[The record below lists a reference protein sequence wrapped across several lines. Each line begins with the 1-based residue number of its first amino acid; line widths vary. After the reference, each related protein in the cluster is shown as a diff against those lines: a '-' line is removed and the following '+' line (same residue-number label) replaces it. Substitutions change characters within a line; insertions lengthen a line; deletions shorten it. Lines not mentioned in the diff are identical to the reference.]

1 MPSHLH
7 PGTGKILKSILEYV
21 LDKTKINQD
30 VCSNKCLSSKIVN
43 CNQSEYDNYMSAYK
57 RRETKE
63 KKLTTLQDEVSEL
76 KSDIGEIKN
85 LLKSLLHGDNNAS

>member
-1 MPSHLH
+1 MSSEDYIKPFKEDLI
-7 PGTGKILKSILEYV
+7 PVEGREGWYR
-21 LDKTKINQD
+21 DPD
-30 VCSNKCLSSKIVN
+30 SNAIVN
-43 CNQSEYDNYMSAYK
+43 CNVSEYDNYMAAYK

-85 LLKSLLHGDNNAS
+85 LLKSLLQGDNNAS

>member
-1 MPSHLH
+1 MSSEDYIKPFKEDLI
-7 PGTGKILKSILEYV
+7 PVEGREGWYR
-21 LDKTKINQD
+21 DPD
-30 VCSNKCLSSKIVN
+30 SNAIVN
-43 CNQSEYDNYMSAYK
+43 CNVSEYDNYMAAYK

>member
-1 MPSHLH
+1 MSSESDYIKPFKGDLI
-7 PGTGKILKSILEYV
+7 PVEGREGWFR
-21 LDKTKINQD
+21 DPD
-30 VCSNKCLSSKIVN
+30 SNAIVH
-43 CNQSEYDNYMSAYK
+43 CNMSEYDNYMAAYN

>member
-1 MPSHLH
+1 MSSEDYIKPFKEDLI
-7 PGTGKILKSILEYV
+7 PVEGREGWFR
-21 LDKTKINQD
+21 DPD
-30 VCSNKCLSSKIVN
+30 SNAIVN
-43 CNQSEYDNYMSAYK
+43 CNKSEYDNYMAAYK

-63 KKLTTLQDEVSEL
+63 KKMTTLQDEVSEL